1 MGFYLTLEVP
11 SKGYVG
17 SEVTFKGRL
26 TEDGKPVPG
35 ETVKILVMDENYNI
49 LDYDIATTNAQGYY
63 SVKYVF
69 TSPGTYLVK
78 AIYERPTIPE
88 WAKHAAEAAAV
99 VATVGAAIYAVA
111 KYAVAKKR

>member
-1 MGFYLTLEVP
+1 MAYYLTLEVP

-26 TEDGKPVPG
+26 TEDGAPLAG
-35 ETVKILVMDENYNI
+35 ETVKIVVMDESYNI
-49 LDYDIATTNAQGYY
+49 LDYDIATTNAEGYY

-78 AIYERPTIPE
+78 AIYERPAKIPE
-88 WAKHAAEAAAV
+88 WAKYAAAAAAV
-99 VATVGAAIYAVA
+99 ATASAAIYAA
-111 KYAVAKKR
+111 AKKR